1 MGELSK
7 ALLAAVLVAPCS
19 SLPAA
24 DGKGSRVEY
33 LGGTLAV
40 LTPKTDGILYT
51 SFDEALFLQTRAV
64 TVQASYESVN
74 LLEYGQKASRRYAL
88 AIVVSPVLLLSK
100 KRSHYLTVGY
110 TDETGKQQ
118 AIVLRLDKDDVRAV
132 LASLE
137 AKTGRKVHYQDDEAR
152 KWGGE

>member
-1 MGELSK
+1 MGRRSKLSLIVVVA
-7 ALLAAVLVAPCS
+7 ALCS
-19 SLPAA
+19 PLPAA
-24 DGKGSRVEY
+24 DRKGSRVEY

-40 LTPKTDGILYT
+40 LSAKTDGILYT
-51 SFDEALFLQTRAV
+51 SFDEALFLQTKAI
-64 TVQASYESVN
+64 TIQAPYESVN
-74 LLEYGQKASRRYAL
+74 LLEYGQTASRRYAL
-88 AIVVSPVLLLSK
+88 GIIVSPVLLLSK

-110 TDETGKQQ
+110 TDETGRQQ
-118 AIVLRLDKDDVRAV
+118 AMVLRLDKDDVRAV